1 MAIEKLT
8 DLLWLIEQDDDEI
21 DWYLTNVKN
30 EEFKADVKELMKNI
44 DDKEP
49 IKEAIK
55 RLSELL

>member
-1 MAIEKLT
+1 MAIEILT
-8 DLLWLIEQDDDEI
+8 NLLWLIKQDDDEI
-21 DWYLTNVKN
+21 DWYLTNVN
-30 EEFKADVKELMKNI
+30 NQEFKADVKELMKNI